1 MASPG
6 GQGGARTPPQ
16 LQVARVELILCLLL
30 LAARLRL
37 LAEVQLHWPLVHAR
51 REVAQVLKGLGVAD
65 HLPANMQYVTRLEAL
80 EAAKEWILEEESQ
93 ETQSTD
99 TSVAA

>member
-1 MASPG
+1 
-6 GQGGARTPPQ
+6 
-16 LQVARVELILCLLL
+16 
-30 LAARLRL
+30 
-37 LAEVQLHWPLVHAR
+37 
-51 REVAQVLKGLGVAD
+51 VLKGLGVAD
-65 HLPANMQYVTRLEAL
+65 HLPANMQYITRLEAL

>member
-1 MASPG
+1 MSNATINAKSAAEIR
-6 GQGGARTPPQ
+6 ARS
-16 LQVARVELILCLLL
+16 E
-30 LAARLRL
+30 
-37 LAEVQLHWPLVHAR
+37 
-51 REVAQVLKGLGVAD
+51 
-65 HLPANMQYVTRLEAL
+65 EAL

>member
-1 MASPG
+1 MSLRA
-6 GQGGARTPPQ
+6 
-16 LQVARVELILCLLL
+16 VETI
-30 LAARLRL
+30 AVDAHNAGKRLY
-37 LAEVQLHWPLVHAR
+37 ACGIKQ
-51 REVAQVLKGLGVAD
+51 EVAQVLKGLGVAD